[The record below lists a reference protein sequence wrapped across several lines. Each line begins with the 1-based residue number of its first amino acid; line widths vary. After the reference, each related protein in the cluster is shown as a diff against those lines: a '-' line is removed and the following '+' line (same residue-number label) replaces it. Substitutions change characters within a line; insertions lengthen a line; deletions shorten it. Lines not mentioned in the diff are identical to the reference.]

1 MPDCAVLEEWYPSPL
16 PECYGTRMRC
26 WMLEYST
33 VVIVIISI
41 YFVFL
46 IILLVAGILVPNSD
60 LKQRI
65 NTIFIQDTQLL
76 T

>member
-1 MPDCAVLEEWYPSPL
+1 
-16 PECYGTRMRC
+16 
-26 WMLEYST
+26 MLEYST